1 MGDLTRNFDRVEYE
15 CKDGCGFDDVSPK
28 LANLVQEIRDE
39 LGKKIFIDSGC
50 RCPTHNRR
58 VKGVKNSGHLTGEA
72 ADIRAEGMVRSYF
85 LIRFIKAMHDN
96 GKLRDLTYC
105 YCPGVYSVHV
115 GVDRK
120 PRKSIFVL

>member
-1 MGDLTRNFDRVEYE
+1 MGDLSKNFSRREFA
-15 CKDGCGFDDVSPK
+15 CKCGCGFDDVSPK

-72 ADIRAEGMVRSYF
+72 ADIKAEGMKSLLLY
-85 LIRFIKAMHDN
+85 RFIRSMHGR

-105 YCPGVYSVHV
+105 YRPGVYTVHV

-120 PRKSIFVL
+120 PRKNIFA